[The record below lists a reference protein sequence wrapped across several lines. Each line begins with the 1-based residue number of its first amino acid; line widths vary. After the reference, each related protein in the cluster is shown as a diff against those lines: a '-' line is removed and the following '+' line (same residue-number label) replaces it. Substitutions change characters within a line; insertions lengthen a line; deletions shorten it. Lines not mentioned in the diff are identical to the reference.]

1 MLQGHRSTQTAHC
14 GFGGGGSGLVLHQ
27 AIQMLG
33 GGGNDEFV
41 VKVGSG
47 GNYGKAGKD
56 TTPAYFRAQGGASG
70 DGVRGGA
77 GYSGGA
83 GGGACFF

>member
-1 MLQGHRSTQTAHC
+1 
-14 GFGGGGSGLVLHQ
+14 
-27 AIQMLG
+27 MLG
-33 GGGNDEFV
+33 GGGDDEFQ
-41 VKVGSG
+41 VKSGSG

-56 TTPAYFRAQGGASG
+56 TTIDRGLTPAFFRAQGGASG

-77 GYSGGA
+77 GYSRSG